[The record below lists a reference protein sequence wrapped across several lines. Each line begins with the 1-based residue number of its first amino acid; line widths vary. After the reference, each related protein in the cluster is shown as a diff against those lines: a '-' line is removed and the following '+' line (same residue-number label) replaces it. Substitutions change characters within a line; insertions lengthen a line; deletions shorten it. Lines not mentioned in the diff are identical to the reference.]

1 MSYRIPRKVLWIDD
15 DATTLQLGRIYL
27 EKAGYFF
34 LAAEDGEQGITVAEQ
49 ENPDLI
55 LLDYAMAGMSGK
67 EVFDFFLSR
76 GAEHPLYHTPVVMLT
91 GLNHDDRE
99 RRDML
104 RRGLSAFLLKPF
116 GPRELLNV
124 IDNVLIGHEIR
135 ERNRLLER
143 ELQDT
148 FTSMVRSLISLLSV
162 KDPYTG
168 EHSGVLLHLAERL
181 ARKCGLDDDEIFDV
195 KVAALLH
202 DIGKIGVPESILR
215 KPGRLTAEEKSE
227 MDKHVLYGYCALADI
242 PKLSRVRKL
251 VYHHHE
257 WWNGGGYPEKLVGD
271 QTPIGARIVAVVDA
285 FDAMT
290 SDRPYRQGMDHDIAL
305 ERLRASSGTQFDP
318 FVVEQFTEC
327 LREGMPGLERAANL
341 NGILTAFL

>member
-1 MSYRIPRKVLWIDD
+1 MPNRIPRKVLWIDD

-27 EKAGYFF
+27 EKAGYSF
-34 LAAEDGEQGITVAEQ
+34 LAAEDGEQGILVAEQ
-49 ENPDLI
+49 EHPDLI

-67 EVFDFFLSR
+67 EVYEFLRSL
-76 GAEHPLYHTPVVMLT
+76 GPEHHLYNLPVVMLT
-91 GLNHDDRE
+91 GLSHDDRE
-99 RRDML
+99 RREML
-104 RRGLSAFLLKPF
+104 RLGLSAFLFKPF

-124 IDNVLIGHEIR
+124 IDNVLITHEIR

-181 ARKCGLDDDEIFDV
+181 ARKCGLDDDEVFDV

-202 DIGKIGVPESILR
+202 DIGKIGVPEAILR
-215 KPGRLTAEEKSE
+215 KPGRLTPEEKAE
-227 MDKHVLYGYCALADI
+227 MDKHVIYGYCALADI
-242 PKLSRVRKL
+242 PKFSRVRKL

-257 WWNGGGYPEKLVGD
+257 WWNGGGYPERLVGE

-290 SDRPYRQGMDHDIAL
+290 SDRPYRRGMDQDIAL
-305 ERLRASSGTQFDP
+305 ERLHASSGTQFDP
-318 FVVEQFTEC
+318 FVVEQFTAC
-327 LREGMPGLERAANL
+327 LREGIPGFERTANL
-341 NGILTAFL
+341 NGIISMFQ

>member
-1 MSYRIPRKVLWIDD
+1 MKPHNPRKVLWIDD
-15 DATTLQLGRIYL
+15 DPTTLQLGRIYL
-27 EKAGYFF
+27 EKAGYHF
-34 LAAEDGEQGITVAEQ
+34 LAAEDGAQGIGIADQ
-49 ENPDLI
+49 ESPDLI
-55 LLDYAMAGMSGK
+55 LLDYAMGGLSGK
-67 EVFDFFLSR
+67 DVFKFILSR
-76 GAEHPLYHTPVVMLT
+76 GPQHQLYHTPVVMLT
-91 GLNHDDRE
+91 GLNHDDQARRE
-99 RRDML
+99 ML
-104 RRGLSAFLLKPF
+104 ELGMSAYLFKPF

-124 IDNVLIGHEIR
+124 IENVLITSEIR
-135 ERNRLLER
+135 TRNRVLES

-181 ARKCGLDDDEIFDV
+181 ARKCGLNDDEIFEV

-215 KPGRLTAEEKSE
+215 KPGRLTPEEKAE
-227 MDKHVLYGYCALADI
+227 MDKHVTYGYAALADI
-242 PKLSRVRKL
+242 PKLSRVRQL

-257 WWNGGGYPEKLVGD
+257 WWNGGGYPNRLIGD

-290 SDRPYRQGMDHDIAL
+290 SDRPYRQGMHHDIAL
-305 ERLRASSGTQFDP
+305 ERLQAASGTQFDP
-318 FVVEQFTEC
+318 FVVEQFTQC
-327 LREGMPGLERAANL
+327 LREGIPGYERAANL
-341 NGILTAFL
+341 HGLLTTFP